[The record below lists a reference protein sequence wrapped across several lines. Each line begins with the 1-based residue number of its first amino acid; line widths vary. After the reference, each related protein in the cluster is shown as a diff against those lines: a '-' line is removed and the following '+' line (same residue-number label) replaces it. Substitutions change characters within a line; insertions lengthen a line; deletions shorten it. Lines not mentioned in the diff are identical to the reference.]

1 MIDTLLTTRKKAS
14 FKYIIVAWLIYIYL
28 MIVGVTKKIKHKFP
42 ENYKNLKQE
51 NKPCIYAF
59 WHNQQAFVLYLTSK
73 FEADRKVCCL
83 ISLSKDGEYIART
96 AHKFGIKAMRG
107 STSKGGFSALRGLID
122 IADAN
127 YSLAIT
133 PDGPRGPVYTIQP
146 GIIYLAKKTGLPIV
160 PVACQITN
168 KISAGSWDKFQVPLP
183 FGSASYV
190 YGEPIHIAPDKDLKE
205 ARLELKDTL
214 NQLNEQATQIIS

>member
-1 MIDTLLTTRKKAS
+1 MIDTLLTTRKKPS

-28 MIVGVTKKIKHKFP
+28 VVVGFTKKIHHKSS
-42 ENYKNLKQE
+42 ENYDKLKKQ

-59 WHNQQAFVLYLTSK
+59 WHNQQASILYMTSK
-73 FEADRKVCCL
+73 FEKGRKACCL
-83 ISLSKDGEYIART
+83 VSLSSDGEYIART
-96 AHKFGIKAMRG
+96 AHKFGFKAMRG

-122 IADAN
+122 IADAK

-160 PVACQITN
+160 PLACKMTN
-168 KISAGSWDKFQVPLP
+168 KISAKSWDKFQIPVF
-183 FGSASYV
+183 FGNVAYIS
-190 YGEPIHIAPDKDLKE
+190 GEPIHISEDKDIKEARVELKE
-205 ARLELKDTL
+205 AL
-214 NQLNEQATQIIS
+214 NQLNQQADQII